1 MTTTATK
8 SAFRIE
14 RREDGAILWFDVP
27 DSKVNVLREDV
38 VDDLESVLAEL
49 EAEPPA
55 ALVIT
60 SAKESFC
67 VGADVD
73 MLQEADSSE
82 HLTSLSRSGQEA
94 MDRIAALGFPK
105 VAAIQGDCLGGG
117 LELALA
123 CDYRV
128 AADSPST
135 RLGVPEVQLGLI
147 PGAGGTVRLPRLIGI
162 GEALDMILS
171 GKRLY
176 PDQARKKGLV
186 DDVVHPAILIETAFE
201 LVGTKRRDASV
212 LDRARSLALT
222 GNPVGRRIMFSKAR
236 DSVIERTHGNMP
248 APLRAID
255 VIRTGVEDGFEAGLR
270 AESEAFGEL
279 AFTPEARALIHLF
292 RARSRTKDPVTGT
305 PRPVSKVGV
314 IGAGLMGAGITAVT
328 VADAGVPVRL
338 RDLEWEALG
347 AGMRDI
353 RDEVEGRRYLRQP
366 ERKEIL
372 ARVLPTTGTSGYA
385 DVDVIIEAVVE
396 KIAVKH
402 QVLAEME
409 SIIDPEALFA
419 TNTSSIPIVD
429 IGAKAKHPGRVLGM
443 HYFSPVPQVP
453 LLEVVPGPQTN
464 PDAVATA
471 VELGSRQGKTVIVV
485 NDGPGFYTSRILA
498 PYLDEAARL
507 LAEGAPIEKIDR
519 LMTQFGFPLG
529 PFRLLDEVG
538 LDIGVEISEILQEG
552 FGDRMEPNPLLESM
566 VEAERFGKKN
576 GSGFYRYHKDG
587 EDWKRIDQVDES
599 VYEAVGV
606 EPGGT
611 VPDDAADRMLLRMVN
626 EAMYVFGD
634 DILATAS
641 DGDIGAVFGLGFPAH
656 LGGPFH
662 YVESQRGVSKTL
674 ADLEDFAT
682 RYGPRFRPA
691 PALAEA
697 ARSGAGFGTGEAT

>member
-8 SAFRIE
+8 SAFRVE
-14 RREDGAILWFDVP
+14 RGEAGAVLWFDVP
-27 DSKVNVLREDV
+27 DSSVNVFRPDV
-38 VDDLESVLAEL
+38 EDDLEAALTEL
-49 EAEPPA
+49 DAEPPT
-55 ALVIT
+55 ALVIA

-73 MLQEADSSE
+73 MLREAESSE
-82 HLTSLSRSGQEA
+82 QLSSLSRSAQQA
-94 MDRIAALGFPK
+94 MDRVAALDFPM
-105 VAAIQGDCLGGG
+105 VAAIEGDCLGAG

-128 AADSPST
+128 AADTPST
-135 RLGVPEVQLGLI
+135 RLGLPEVQLGLI

-162 GEALDMILS
+162 EDALDMILT
-171 GKRLY
+171 GKRLR
-176 PDQARKKGLV
+176 PDRAKKKGLV
-186 DDVVHPAILIETAFE
+186 DDLVHPAVLIETAFE
-201 LVGTKRRDASV
+201 LAGKKRRDRSV
-212 LDRARSLALT
+212 LDKARSLALT
-222 GNPVGRRIMFSKAR
+222 GNPVGRRIVFSKAR
-236 DSVIERTHGNMP
+236 GSVMERTHGNMP

-255 VIRTGVEDGFEAGLR
+255 VIRTGVADGFEAGLR
-270 AESEAFGEL
+270 AESDAFGEL

-292 RARSRTKDPVTGT
+292 GARSRTKDPVIGT

-353 RDEVEGRRYLRQP
+353 RDEVEGRRHLRPP

-372 ARVLPTTGTSGYA
+372 ARVLPTTGATGFA
-385 DVDVIIEAVVE
+385 DVDVVIEAVVE
-396 KIAVKH
+396 KIDVKH

-429 IGAKAKHPGRVLGM
+429 IAAKAEHPGRVLGM

-453 LLEVVPGPQTN
+453 LLEVVAGPQTN

-471 VELGSRQGKTVIVV
+471 VQLGSRQGKTVIVV

-519 LMTQFGFPLG
+519 LMTEFGFPLG

-538 LDIGVEISEILQEG
+538 LDIGVEISEILQKG

-566 VEAERFGKKN
+566 VEAGRFGKKN
-576 GSGFYRYHKDG
+576 GSGFYRYERDG
-587 EDWKRIDQVDES
+587 EDWKRVDEVDES

-626 EAMYVFGD
+626 EALYAFGD

-662 YVESQRGVSKTL
+662 HVEIQRGVSRTL
-674 ADLEDFAT
+674 ADLEDFAA
-682 RYGPRFRPA
+682 RYGFRFQPA

-697 ARSGAGFGTGEAT
+697 ARSGAGFGTGEAM